1 MISGPVTSERP
12 SSSDTAEPLVRK
24 PGGKVARRR
33 IALVTGMSGAGR
45 TSALRAL
52 EDAGYEAVDNLPL
65 SLLPSLIR
73 ADEAQTQALAIG
85 VDTRTRGFAASPLLA
100 AIDELRGSSGVD
112 LCLLF
117 VDCDD
122 ESLRRRFT
130 ETRRRHPL
138 ATDRPLADGIG
149 AERAML
155 RDLRDRADLVI
166 DTSNL
171 TQADLK
177 RRVQD
182 SLALEAAAGLALHVV
197 SFAYRNGLPSDADLV
212 FDVRFLANPHYQA
225 ALRPLTGREAAVAE
239 FIERDPGCAGFLDGL
254 TAMLTALLPRYARE
268 GKSYLTIAIGC
279 TGGRHRS
286 VYVAERLA
294 AWLRAGDWR
303 CGLHHRDLQPDRRRN
318 DLGPTGAGPGSADTA
333 DGQTS
338 QGVTRGSL

>member
-1 MISGPVTSERP
+1 
-12 SSSDTAEPLVRK
+12 
-24 PGGKVARRR
+24 
-33 IALVTGMSGAGR
+33 MSGAGR

-73 ADEAQTQALAIG
+73 SDEAHTSALAIG
-85 VDTRTRGFAASPLLA
+85 VDTRTRGFAAALLLTSVDVLRTTA
-100 AIDELRGSSGVD
+100 GIDLR
-112 LCLLF
+112 LLF

-138 ATDRPLADGIG
+138 AADRPLADGIR
-149 AERAML
+149 AERALL
-155 RDLRDRADLVI
+155 RDLRDHADLVI
-166 DTSNL
+166 DTSDL
-171 TQADLK
+171 SQADLK

-182 SLALEAAAGLALHVV
+182 GLALDAAHGLALQVV
-197 SFAYRNGLPSDADLV
+197 SFAYRNGLPGDADLV
-212 FDVRFLANPHYQA
+212 FDVRFLGNPHYQA
-225 ALRPLTGREAAVAE
+225 ALKPLTGRDPAVAE

-254 TAMLTALLPRYARE
+254 TSMLGALLPRYARE

-294 AWLRAGDWR
+294 AWLRAQAWR
-303 CGLHHRDLQPDRRRN
+303 CGVYHRDLQSDRRR
-318 DLGPTGAGPGSADTA
+318 GEGAAAAGVDT
-333 DGQTS
+333 T
-338 QGVTRGSL
+338 TK

>member
-1 MISGPVTSERP
+1 MSERAT
-12 SSSDTAEPLVRK
+12 SSDTAEPPVRK
-24 PGGKVARRR
+24 PEGRVARRR
-33 IALVTGMSGAGR
+33 VVLVTGMSGAGR

-73 ADEAQTQALAIG
+73 SDEAQTQALAIG
-85 VDTRTRGFAASPLLA
+85 VDTRTRGFAATSLLTSVDA
-100 AIDELRGSSGVD
+100 LRGQAGID
-112 LCLLF
+112 LSLLF

-138 ATDRPLADGIG
+138 ATDRPLADGIR
-149 AERAML
+149 AERALL
-155 RDLRDRADLVI
+155 RDLRDHADLVI
-166 DTSNL
+166 DTTDLS
-171 TQADLK
+171 QADLK

-182 SLALEAAAGLALHVV
+182 SLAIESAAALALQVV

-212 FDVRFLANPHYQA
+212 FDVRFLSNPHYQA
-225 ALRPLTGREAAVAE
+225 PLKPLTGRDPAVAA

-254 TAMLTALLPRYARE
+254 TSMLGALLPRYARE

-294 AWLRAGDWR
+294 AWLRTQHWR
-303 CGLHHRDLQPDRRRN
+303 CGLHHRDLQPDRRRG
-318 DLGPTGAGPGSADTA
+318 DGSSGAGPASA
-333 DGQTS
+333 
-338 QGVTRGSL
+338 